1 MLEFPTLAK
10 APVALSAAP
19 VAILVLA
26 GLWAVRKLVK
36 LALVLFMLA
45 VLVGAFLWARGGLL

>member
-36 LALVLFMLA
+36 LALVMFVLA
-45 VLVGAFLWARGGLL
+45 VLVGAFLWARGGL

>member
-1 MLEFPTLAK
+1 MLEFPTLARTP
-10 APVALSAAP
+10 AALSAVP

-36 LALVLFMLA
+36 LALVLFVLA
-45 VLVGAFLWARGGLL
+45 ALVGGVLWARGGL

>member
-10 APVALSAAP
+10 TPAALGAVP

-36 LALVLFMLA
+36 LALVLFVLA
-45 VLVGAFLWARGGLL
+45 ALVGGVLWARGGL

>member
-10 APVALSAAP
+10 VPTAISAMPVAVL
-19 VAILVLA
+19 LLA

-36 LALVLFMLA
+36 LALVLFVLA
-45 VLVGAFLWARGGLL
+45 ALVGGFLWARGGL